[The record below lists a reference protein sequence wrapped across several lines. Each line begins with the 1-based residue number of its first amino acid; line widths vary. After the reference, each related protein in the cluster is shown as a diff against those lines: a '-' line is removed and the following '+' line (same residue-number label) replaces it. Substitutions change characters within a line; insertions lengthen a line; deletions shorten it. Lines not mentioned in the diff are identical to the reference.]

1 MASLPYDV
9 TICLMRLAL
18 GVYFAAIFWLVLLP
32 VSVPG
37 ADTPPL
43 SASTETQLF
52 STPDESAQPIASV
65 KKGEVLSPM
74 AETVGAGNVRWYLV
88 RTKSGAV
95 GWIKRGDSDESKK
108 LESFFESIPSE
119 ISVGRSVTLPK
130 PPSGSLPSGTIVVPV
145 VMTGSSV
152 IVPVTLNGSVK
163 TYLVL
168 DTGATIT
175 MVSRRIASKLA
186 LRSTGQM
193 TAMTVGGPVRRP
205 VARLR
210 SLKAGKAEVQNLLVS
225 IHDFHPHPQVEGL
238 LGLDFLGKFR
248 MSLDSRKKVLVLSP
262 R

>member
-1 MASLPYDV
+1 M
-9 TICLMRLAL
+9 
-18 GVYFAAIFWLVLLP
+18 
-32 VSVPG
+32 
-37 ADTPPL
+37 
-43 SASTETQLF
+43 
-52 STPDESAQPIASV
+52 
-65 KKGEVLSPM
+65 
-74 AETVGAGNVRWYLV
+74 
-88 RTKSGAV
+88 
-95 GWIKRGDSDESKK
+95 
-108 LESFFESIPSE
+108 
-119 ISVGRSVTLPK
+119 
-130 PPSGSLPSGTIVVPV
+130 
-145 VMTGSSV
+145 